1 LELGVP
7 FNRDRTFLA
16 SRSTTATDFPAT
28 IRWTWT
34 RRKRPHKLLD
44 PHCKRTKPDTRPGV
58 WQATHYTPP
67 LESVNG
73 IF

>member
-28 IRWTWT
+28 IRWT
-34 RRKRPHKLLD
+34 
-44 PHCKRTKPDTRPGV
+44 
-58 WQATHYTPP
+58 
-67 LESVNG
+67 
-73 IF
+73 